1 MIRERIRGSLLG
13 GAIGDALGY
22 PVEFMDRNS
31 ILEKFGKN
39 GLSEFCSFDKN
50 GYAVISDDTQ
60 MTLFTANGLLYGIT
74 RWCTHGTLAGLSLHY
89 DRRACVVC
97 GQCDVPCS
105 PYFYQRGRVCGMFQT

>member
-50 GYAVISDDTQ
+50 GYYLDDDDRNNKYKTG
-60 MTLFTANGLLYGIT
+60 NGYT
-74 RWCTHGTLAGLSLHY
+74 ETKKNN
-89 DRRACVVC
+89 RA
-97 GQCDVPCS
+97 S
-105 PYFYQRGRVCGMFQT
+105 SMEQTDKKQIKIGD